1 MGKDRKKTITLT
13 LTITFFEY
21 KIHKIFYH
29 SHSDKL
35 MEHKDTK
42 TRSNKDLTK
51 TGGKPLF
58 CKASVLARLCQ
69 KHSIVILQ
77 ASLRLPMNSFQQPWR
92 AWLYRKEKTVKN
104 LCGDVYSL
112 HITHRRSLL
121 ATSVGDR
128 QGADNRR
135 LFRWR

>member
-51 TGGKPLF
+51 TGGKPLCWLQFVTDLLPSFNSLYFIPF
-58 CKASVLARLCQ
+58 CDS
-69 KHSIVILQ
+69 
-77 ASLRLPMNSFQQPWR
+77 
-92 AWLYRKEKTVKN
+92 WLFGFVAFIRFFAYAFYCMLDIANEEVN
-104 LCGDVYSL
+104 L
-112 HITHRRSLL
+112 H
-121 ATSVGDR
+121 
-128 QGADNRR
+128 
-135 LFRWR
+135 RWRSKFLTANHVTRT